1 MEVNSFRAAE
11 YYVWVLSG
19 LLVAL
24 CMGVLVYTLVPF
36 SLSFS
41 CANGTRR
48 SARGRWYG
56 AVLCALLAAV
66 QILRLN
72 VIWGPYSVVAPSKV
86 TSWTSQGW
94 MCRVYLTVCLGL
106 LFPLCQT
113 MVTIFFFRALCRHEY
128 RQHTFASAIKV
139 IGTNLE
145 DEKRPS
151 WRSKAAV
158 AIASGQLAVVIGLQS
173 VAAWISLAVSYDGRP
188 VEDSPT
194 SVLGYFIGT
203 YRIGSPSQ
211 CGLEPC
217 TACVF
222 PAASAIVHC
231 IFCALYVFQMWRL
244 VWKLKNIVTNIILR
258 RKLVWYATCAT
269 ALLVGGAGCLA
280 ASVPFSPF
288 GWVNQGLWLGFFS
301 TVAGSIVA
309 ICFAWVIRPLYERR
323 LAMLTLSHP
332 QDDGHLC
339 SGRDY
344 GTPDSATSVGGKDA
358 LSHTDTPTTKK
369 LESTDS
375 EYTPAQDVLLRP
387 GEVPRQAGDDHVVVD
402 LHRAAFSH
410 DNDGELVSRRISPK
424 HTRQRTPLYGQA
436 LHVRGLSIGSA
447 HSNGSSVHSGFSF
460 TAGPSDQDKTSSPI
474 TKTASSVQQ
483 QRYSFRFG

>member
-1 MEVNSFRAAE
+1 MEVNSFRAPE

-24 CMGVLVYTLVPF
+24 CTGVLVYTLVPF

-48 SARGRWYG
+48 SARGRWYL
-56 AVLCALLAAV
+56 AV
-66 QILRLN
+66 
-72 VIWGPYSVVAPSKV
+72 
-86 TSWTSQGW
+86 GW

-113 MVTIFFFRALCRHEY
+113 MVMMFLFRALCRHEY
-128 RQHTFASAIKV
+128 RQHTFASAMKV

-173 VAAWISLAVSYDGRP
+173 VAAWISLAVSYDGKP

-332 QDDGHLC
+332 QDDGHL
-339 SGRDY
+339 DY

-358 LSHTDTPTTKK
+358 LSHTDTPTNTK

-387 GEVPRQAGDDHVVVD
+387 GEVPRQAGDDH
-402 LHRAAFSH
+402 
-410 DNDGELVSRRISPK
+410 
-424 HTRQRTPLYGQA
+424 
-436 LHVRGLSIGSA
+436 
-447 HSNGSSVHSGFSF
+447 
-460 TAGPSDQDKTSSPI
+460 
-474 TKTASSVQQ
+474 
-483 QRYSFRFG
+483 